1 MPEPL
6 TTAPLDTAA
15 PPAISF
21 AEPLERHPAATAA
34 APETA
39 LPKALGAAQREPTIE
54 RPVDFQPISRTKIT
68 PPLLRRETL
77 TRGRLIERLRL
88 LTRRRLTLVIAEA
101 GYGKTTLLGD
111 YGRVAERPCL
121 WYKLDANDGDWVT
134 LANYL
139 VAAVRELVPDFGV
152 ATTSL
157 LRQLVAADPPR
168 RLVIDTLIA
177 EIGRLQA
184 SATLVLDDFHLVDDN
199 ADALEITT
207 RLLQEAPPDLSFVVA
222 TRRRPDLPLARLT
235 AQGEV
240 GELLTEE
247 LRFSRVE
254 TDELFSETYQQPLDP
269 DVLDQLDRKAEGWAA
284 SLQLFHSSIRGR
296 SNLEIRSFAR
306 NLSGSN
312 GPVYDFLAEEV
323 LRELT
328 PPLRRFLTRA
338 SILERIV
345 PDLVVALF
353 ADLDE
358 PPAEMVARGWIEA
371 ADDLGLLGRRGAAGQ
386 AYRFHPLLREFLL
399 RQLER
404 EHDPASIRAMH
415 LQVAETAERSDWLVA
430 CHHFLEAQ
438 APGEAV
444 RVMGDSLLV
453 AMGTGAWG
461 TAASLLQRLEE
472 EPAAPAVQ
480 VILALRQI
488 EDGDVDEA
496 ERRLKAIDL
505 TSIPAEM
512 RSLVRHAL
520 LRAAFN
526 RGDLETG
533 RTLVD
538 SILDDPA
545 SPDLVLRLARSFHML
560 YLDNGR
566 DLTLV
571 AHDLESLGD
580 DCRNG
585 GLSYFA
591 AVSFHNSM
599 ESYLAVGYHRHAYE
613 LGARALD
620 EFRDSMLPD
629 WMSAATHATLA
640 ICATELGWMAAAA
653 EHLAT
658 ALVHR
663 DSPEPDGAIVAANL
677 LAIVGDPRAD
687 ELVSSAVRRGC
698 TEPVSV
704 ASRTTLAIAEARLAL
719 RDGDADRALSILSW
733 EPSRVPSWAGSD
745 VVIDGLRSTAMLML
759 NQHEEAARRAQ
770 GALERS
776 EVLGM
781 HPWTRRLGIIEASAL
796 RNGAMLQAA
805 VALGAESGSLALLEA
820 VDAIVLGLELLDPVP
835 AQIVESATGWPAV
848 WRSSLRRRIERAPG
862 AQSFAAGKLLARV
875 GTLEDVPI
883 LRALERRGVTAVRA
897 ASLPRS
903 LAERLSPALRISDL
917 GATEFSVGVRSV
929 PLGEMRRKA
938 AALLMYLVA
947 RPRQVAP
954 RERVLDDLWP
964 ELPPQAASNSL
975 NQTLYFLRRHI
986 DPHFEDGASVE
997 YVQFHGETLA
1007 LSSELVVA
1015 ESVDF
1020 HRKAMDAVR
1029 RSDMDPEEGTTCLA
1043 KYRGRFAPEFEYEDW
1058 SLDWRE
1064 QVHTMYLHVVA
1075 RMQRELGRA
1084 GDFSGAIAITEAALS
1099 LDPRNSELNES
1110 LVWLLMSA
1118 GSRAAA
1124 AERYAYYAEVH
1135 RAELGVP
1142 PPTLEDL
1149 MRAPLLPTSGQ
1160 SLRK

>member
-21 AEPLERHPAATAA
+21 AEPFERHPAATAA
-34 APETA
+34 APATA

-111 YGRVAERPCL
+111 FGRVAERPCL

-177 EIGRLQA
+177 EIGRLQT

-199 ADALEITT
+199 TDALEITT

-306 NLSGSN
+306 SLSGSD

-338 SILERIV
+338 AILERIV

-358 PPAEMVARGWIEA
+358 PPGEMVARGWIEA

-404 EHDPASIRAMH
+404 EHDPASMRAMH
-415 LQVAETAERSDWLVA
+415 LRVAETAERSDWLVA
-430 CHHFLEAQ
+430 CHHFLEAR

-453 AMGTGAWG
+453 AMGTGARG
-461 TAASLLQRLEE
+461 TASSLLQRLEE

-496 ERRLKAIDL
+496 EHRLNAIDL

-533 RTLVD
+533 RSLVD

-545 SPDLVLRLARSFHML
+545 SPDLVLRLARSTEILHLRKNPPLREIGGVLRLLTEVCEARNLHYFTGISLHNHMEVDLAAGL
-560 YLDNGR
+560 YADAYRRGER
-566 DLTLV
+566 
-571 AHDLESLGD
+571 AIEE
-580 DCRNG
+580 
-585 GLSYFA
+585 FA
-591 AVSFHNSM
+591 
-599 ESYLAVGYHRHAYE
+599 LAGQRRSQA
-613 LGARALD
+613 
-620 EFRDSMLPD
+620 
-629 WMSAATHATLA
+629 SAHATLA
-640 ICATELGWMAAAA
+640 ICAAELDRRDLME
-653 EHLAT
+653 EHLNR
-658 ALVHR
+658 AL
-663 DSPEPDGAIVAANL
+663 EPRVKVGA
-677 LAIVGDPRAD
+677 D
-687 ELVSSAVRRGC
+687 SAVTSSYLMTVLGEEDR
-698 TEPVSV
+698 
-704 ASRTTLAIAEARLAL
+704 AAMLLAIAEAAMRTGSTDAAVATWYRLA
-719 RDGDADRALSILSW
+719 
-733 EPSRVPSWAGSD
+733 V
-745 VVIDGLRSTAMLML
+745 
-759 NQHEEAARRAQ
+759 ARRAIALHQ
-770 GALERS
+770 TDAALAALEPSTLNWAVGPGARPAAATLRSIALLQAGDVQGSSECARRGSIEANDTGAHSWTARLGVIEALARRDQVQARNSIARAAAAGALAVLDVSEAISTALDLLSPLPSEIQHSIARHPERWRL
-776 EVLGM
+776 VL
-781 HPWTRRLGIIEASAL
+781 RRQMDEGP
-796 RNGAMLQAA
+796 
-805 VALGAESGSLALLEA
+805 SLAA
-820 VDAIVLGLELLDPVP
+820 QSAARLLD
-835 AQIVESATGWPAV
+835 E
-848 WRSSLRRRIERAPG
+848 
-862 AQSFAAGKLLARV
+862 V
-875 GTLEDVPI
+875 GTAEDIPL
-883 LRALERRGVTAVRA
+883 LRAYERTYLRGHRGSKLGRKLAERESPPLVVHDLGRAWFEVGTRSVDFGRIRRRA
-897 ASLPRS
+897 ASL
-903 LAERLSPALRISDL
+903 L
-917 GATEFSVGVRSV
+917 T
-929 PLGEMRRKA
+929 
-938 AALLMYLVA
+938 YLIA
-947 RPRQVAP
+947 RPKQIAT

-964 ELPPQAASNSL
+964 DLPPAAAANSL
-975 NQTLYFLRRHI
+975 NQTLYFLRREI
-986 DPHFEDGASVE
+986 DPWYEDGASID
-997 YVQFHGETLA
+997 YVQFQGETLS
-1007 LSSELVVA
+1007 LTPGLVSA
-1015 ESVDF
+1015 ESIEF
-1020 HRKAMDAVR
+1020 HRTAVQLLSR
-1029 RSDMDPEEGTTCLA
+1029 DDVSADELRACQSRYVGN
-1043 KYRGRFAPEFEYEDW
+1043 FAPEFEYEDW
-1058 SLDWRE
+1058 SADWRGLL
-1064 QVHTMYLHVVA
+1064 HTTYLHLVSYL
-1075 RMQRELGRA
+1075 QRCLVTS
-1084 GDFSGAIAITEAALS
+1084 GDFRSAISVTQSALAV
-1099 LDPRNSELNES
+1099 DPRSPELHQC
-1110 LVWLLMSA
+1110 LIWLLGAS
-1118 GSRAAA
+1118 GFRAAA
-1124 AERYAYYAEVH
+1124 AEQYSRYVTVVEE
-1135 RAELGVP
+1135 ELGQPAQALSELV
-1142 PPTLEDL
+1142 E
-1149 MRAPLLPTSGQ
+1149 APFPAG
-1160 SLRK
+1160 